1 MLNLLW
7 FFLIIF
13 LIYLGLSINKIIN
26 YKNYKISK
34 LFKKLNYDS
43 LYLSLGTKMGV
54 GTIIGTTM
62 SIHLGGPGSLFWIY
76 LFTALT
82 SSIIYAES
90 YLGSKYKQK
99 INGTDTYISGI
110 YYYTKFGLN
119 KRILSF
125 ITLILFVS
133 TYSLF
138 FLMIQSNTITE
149 ILNVNKYIFAIILI
163 TLLILLVTNET
174 NQVSKL
180 LNKIVP
186 VMCIFFIVISLYT
199 ILKNINI
206 IPNIIKNIITNA
218 FNPKSMFIGMILG
231 IKRSIF
237 LNELL
242 IGTTSMSS
250 GINNKS
256 AEITANTL
264 TIGTYFITFV
274 ISTLIG
280 LLVLIYM
287 YYNEIPNISYNA
299 LLINVFNY
307 HFKSFGN
314 YFLGI
319 LVSLLATTTIISGL
333 YIGVS
338 NLTYIFKSKI
348 IVNIFKIIFIM
359 CITLGIFVNTNSLWY
374 YIDLMML
381 ILIILNS
388 YIVNK
393 LKYKL

>member
-13 LIYLGLSINKIIN
+13 LIYLGLSITKIIN

-76 LFTALT
+76 LFTILT

-99 INGTDTYISGI
+99 VNDTYISGI

-119 KRILSF
+119 KKILAL

-149 ILNVNKYIFAIILI
+149 ILNLNKFIFAFILI

-199 ILKNINI
+199 IIKNINI
-206 IPNIIKNIITNA
+206 IPIIIKNIITNA

-231 IKRSIF
+231 IKRSVF

-250 GINNKS
+250 GINNEDT
-256 AEITANTL
+256 EITANTL
-264 TIGTYFITFV
+264 TIGTYFITFI

-280 LLVLIYM
+280 LLVLIYI
-287 YYNEIPNISYNA
+287 YYNNVPNITYNE
-299 LLINVFNY
+299 LLIKVFNY
-307 HFKSFGN
+307 HFNSFGN

-319 LVSLLATTTIISGL
+319 LISLLATTTIISGL

-338 NLTYIFKSKI
+338 NLSYIFKNKI
-348 IVNIFKIIFIM
+348 IVNIFKITFIM
-359 CITLGIFVNTNSLWY
+359 CITLGIFINTNSLWY
-374 YIDLMML
+374 YIDLLML
-381 ILIILNS
+381 ILIILNA

>member
-1 MLNLLW
+1 
-7 FFLIIF
+7 
-13 LIYLGLSINKIIN
+13 
-26 YKNYKISK
+26 
-34 LFKKLNYDS
+34 
-43 LYLSLGTKMGV
+43 MGV

-76 LFTALT
+76 LFTLLT

-90 YLGSKYKQK
+90 FLGSKYKQK
-99 INGTDTYISGI
+99 VNDIYISGI

-119 KRILSF
+119 KKVLAF

-149 ILNVNKYIFAIILI
+149 ILKINKLVFAFILI
-163 TLLILLVTNET
+163 GLLLLLVTNET

-186 VMCIFFIVISLYT
+186 VMCIFFIVISLY
-199 ILKNINI
+199 I
-206 IPNIIKNIITNA
+206 IIKNIDIIPYLFKTIFKNA
-218 FNPKSMFIGMILG
+218 FNTKSMLIGLILG

-256 AEITANTL
+256 PEVTANTL
-264 TIGTYFITFV
+264 TLGTYFITFV
-274 ISTLIG
+274 ISTLIAF
-280 LLVLIYM
+280 LVLIYTF
-287 YYNEIPNISYNA
+287 YNNIPNITYNE

-307 HFKSFGN
+307 HFNTFGN

-319 LVSLLATTTIISGL
+319 LISLLATTTIISGL

-338 NLTYIFKSKI
+338 NLSYIFKNKI
-348 IVNIFKIIFIM
+348 IVNIFKVIFIM
-359 CITLGIFVNTNSLWY
+359 CITLGIFVNTSSLWY

>member
-1 MLNLLW
+1 MLNTLW
-7 FFLIIF
+7 LILIIY
-13 LIYLGLSINKIIN
+13 LVYLGIKISKIIN
-26 YKNYKISK
+26 YKNYKINN

-62 SIHLGGPGSLFWIY
+62 SIHLGGPGALLWIY
-76 LFTALT
+76 IFTILT
-82 SSIIYAES
+82 SSIIFAES

-99 INGTDTYISGI
+99 VNNSYIGGI

-119 KRILSF
+119 KKLLAL
-125 ITLILFVS
+125 ITLIIFVS

-138 FLMIQSNTITE
+138 FLMIQTNTISE
-149 ILNVNKYIFAIILI
+149 ILKVNKYIFAGILIILL
-163 TLLILLVTNET
+163 TLLITNERD
-174 NQVSKL
+174 QISKL

-186 VMCIFFIVISLYT
+186 IMCTFFIIISLYT
-199 ILKNINI
+199 IIKHIDLIPLIFKQI
-206 IPNIIKNIITNA
+206 IMSA
-218 FNPKSMFIGMILG
+218 FNWKSMFVGMIIG

-250 GINNKS
+250 GINN
-256 AEITANTL
+256 EDTLITANTL
-264 TIGTYFITFV
+264 TLGTYFITFI
-274 ISTLIG
+274 ISTLIA
-280 LLVLIYM
+280 LLVLIYL
-287 YYNEIPNISYNA
+287 NTNQIPNINYNT
-299 LLINVFNY
+299 LLIKVFNY
-307 HFKSFGN
+307 HFNTFGT

-338 NLTYIFKSKI
+338 NLTYIFHNKK
-348 IVNIFKIIFIM
+348 IVNIFKIIFLLFV
-359 CITLGIFVNTNSLWY
+359 TSGIFINTDKLWY
-374 YIDLMML
+374 LIDIMMF
-381 ILIILNS
+381 ILIILNA

-393 LKYKL
+393 LKTKI

>member
-1 MLNLLW
+1 MLDILW
-7 FFLIIF
+7 LILIIY
-13 LIYLGLSINKIIN
+13 LVYLGLKISKIIN
-26 YKNYKISK
+26 YKNYKITSII
-34 LFKKLNYDS
+34 KKLNNDS
-43 LYLSLGTKMGV
+43 LFLSLGTKMGV
-54 GTIIGTTM
+54 GTIIGITM
-62 SIHLGGPGSLFWIY
+62 SIHIGGPGTIIWIY
-76 LFTALT
+76 IFTLLT

-99 INGTDTYISGI
+99 VNDTYISGI

-119 KRILSF
+119 KKILAIIS
-125 ITLILFVS
+125 LILFVS

-149 ILNVNKYIFAIILI
+149 ILNVNKYIISFIVIIL
-163 TLLILLVTNET
+163 LIILVTNET

-186 VMCIFFIVISLYT
+186 VMCLFFIIISLYT
-199 ILKNINI
+199 IIKHHSILPNIFNI
-206 IPNIIKNIITNA
+206 IIKSA
-218 FNPKSMFIGMILG
+218 FNIKTMFIGMIIG

-250 GINNKS
+250 GINNEDT
-256 AEITANTL
+256 EITANTL
-264 TIGTYFITFV
+264 TIGTYFITFI
-274 ISTLIG
+274 ISTLVA

-287 YYNEIPNISYNA
+287 YYNGSPNISYND
-299 LLINVFNY
+299 LLIQVFNF
-307 HFKSFGN
+307 HFNSFGN

-319 LVSLLATTTIISGL
+319 IVSLLATTTIISGL

-348 IVNIFKIIFIM
+348 IVNIFKITFIM
-359 CITLGIFVNTNSLWY
+359 CITIGIFTNTNSLWY
-374 YIDLMML
+374 FIDIMML
-381 ILIILNS
+381 IIIVINS
-388 YIVNK
+388 YVVNK
-393 LKYKL
+393 LKNDL

>member
-7 FFLIIF
+7 LFLIIF
-13 LIYLGLSINKIIN
+13 LIYLGLSINKLIH
-26 YKNYKISK
+26 YKNYKINK
-34 LFKKLNYDS
+34 FFKNLNYDS

-76 LFTALT
+76 LFTLLT

-90 YLGSKYKQK
+90 FLGSKYKQK
-99 INGTDTYISGI
+99 VNDIYISGI

-119 KRILSF
+119 KKVLAF

-149 ILNVNKYIFAIILI
+149 ILKINKLVFAFILI
-163 TLLILLVTNET
+163 GLLLLLVTNET

-186 VMCIFFIVISLYT
+186 VMCIFFIVISLY
-199 ILKNINI
+199 I
-206 IPNIIKNIITNA
+206 IIKNIDIIPYLFKTIFKNA
-218 FNPKSMFIGMILG
+218 FNTKSMLIGLILG

-256 AEITANTL
+256 PEVTANTL
-264 TIGTYFITFV
+264 TLGTYFITFV
-274 ISTLIG
+274 ISTLIAF
-280 LLVLIYM
+280 LVLIYTF
-287 YYNEIPNISYNA
+287 YNNIPNITYNE

-307 HFKSFGN
+307 HFNTFGN

-319 LVSLLATTTIISGL
+319 LISLLATTTIISGL

-338 NLTYIFKSKI
+338 NLSYIFKNKI
-348 IVNIFKIIFIM
+348 IVNIFKVIFIM
-359 CITLGIFVNTNSLWY
+359 CITLGIFVNTSSLWY